1 MPPYSFQFTSPSI
14 DLFELRQQLA
24 ELHLGILHCIELHS
38 PNVIVHYANFT
49 KEDVQ
54 DEIELKGK
62 RFGNMFLLPYKKIDL
77 THPPNDS

>member
-24 ELHLGILHCIELHS
+24 DLHLGILHCIELHP

-49 KEDVQ
+49 KQDVQ

-62 RFGNMFLLPYKKIDL
+62 RFGNMFLLPYIKIDL
-77 THPPNDS
+77 TRLHNDS